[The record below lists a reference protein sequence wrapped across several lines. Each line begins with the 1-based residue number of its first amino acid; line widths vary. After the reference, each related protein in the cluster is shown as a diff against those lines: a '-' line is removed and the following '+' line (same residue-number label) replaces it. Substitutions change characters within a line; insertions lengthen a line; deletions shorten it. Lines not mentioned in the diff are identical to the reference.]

1 MLNTIATSAYLAA
14 HGPADPAE
22 PVRAQ
27 LQAQVD
33 GYAAAFR
40 WASVLIVVAAA
51 VAAVFI
57 KVQKDDLPAP
67 EVAPAHVG

>member
-1 MLNTIATSAYLAA
+1 MLNTIATSAITAYLAA
-14 HGPADPAE
+14 HGPATPAG

-40 WASVLIVVAAA
+40 WASVLIVVAA
-51 VAAVFI
+51 VFI